1 VRSAMEN
8 DGVGWTLTPARR
20 AAPSQMIFINIII
33 KAPIVQILTMLSG
46 FAILNFE
53 LPNPLLK
60 GTAVH
65 RSLVL
70 RLVLLLFQTFLAIL
84 FYQVC
89 HWFSDM
95 PEGEADAGDRARTRR
110 STRSSPPSRTGA
122 RSCSA
127 SRWRTQRR
135 TGAKAGAHERVRP
148 GRDRLPGDRTR
159 FYLPFYCPGRQQHVL
174 CP

>member
-1 VRSAMEN
+1 
-8 DGVGWTLTPARR
+8 
-20 AAPSQMIFINIII
+20 MIFINIII

-89 HWFSDM
+89 HWFPDT
-95 PEGEADAGDRARTRR
+95 PKGETDASGRARTRR

-135 TGAKAGAHERVRP
+135 TGAKAGAHERAAPDAIDYTETGHV
-148 GRDRLPGDRTR
+148 